1 MTDVSNVEDVRIKL
15 VSVDELIPY
24 VRNART
30 HSQDQVAKIAGS
42 IKEFGFT
49 NPILVDGSNGI
60 IAGHGRLAAARLL
73 GLKRVPAIELGH
85 LSDAQKRAYIIADNR
100 LALDAGWDLELLRA
114 EFADLQTEGF
124 DLSMT
129 GFTDK
134 EIAEIMEPGVE
145 ENGKDPDDAPP
156 PPPEPHSKL
165 GDTWILGPHRV
176 RCGDSTSVTDWD
188 ALLGDEL
195 VDAVWTDPPYNVAYG
210 DKADAL
216 SKATGAK
223 GARASSKIL
232 NDDMDDAAFLDF
244 LRGFYSA
251 VFTKMK
257 PGAAIYVAHADTEGL
272 NFRRAFAEAGFKLAS
287 CLIWR
292 KNSLVLG
299 RSDWQWIHE
308 PILYGWKPGSS
319 HRWYGGRKQVTVNEW
334 GNRGPVQQGEDGK
347 WRISVGDTVLVVDGS
362 ATIEE
367 SPGSIIYADKP
378 KANSVHPTMKP
389 VELIE
394 KMLKFSARGG
404 DIVADAFGGS
414 GSTLMAA
421 ERLGMCARLM
431 ELSPA
436 YVDVICRRWAQYTGR
451 VPVHADTGAKFPV

>member
-1 MTDVSNVEDVRIKL
+1 MTSEIVEDVKIKL

-49 NPILVDGSNGI
+49 NPILVDGANGI

-114 EFADLQTEGF
+114 EFADLQSEGF
-124 DLSMT
+124 DISLT

-134 EIAEIMEPGVE
+134 EIAEILEPEVL
-145 ENGKDPDDAPP
+145 ENGKDPEDAPP
-156 PPPEPHSKL
+156 LPPEPHSKL

-195 VDAVWTDPPYNVAYG
+195 LDVVWTDPPYNVAYG
-210 DKADAL
+210 DKAEFMN
-216 SKATGAK
+216 K
-223 GARASSKIL
+223 GGNTKGHRNTSRIL
-232 NDDMDDAAFLDF
+232 NDDMDDASFRDF
-244 LRGFYSA
+244 LSGFYSA
-251 VFTKMK
+251 LFTKMK
-257 PGAAIYVAHADTEGL
+257 PGAAIYVAHAETERA
-272 NFRRAFAEAGFKLAS
+272 NFTRQFIDSGFKLS
-287 CLIWR
+287 TCLIWR
-292 KNSLVLG
+292 KNALVLG
-299 RSDWQWIHE
+299 RSDWQYIHE
-308 PILYGWKPGSS
+308 PILYGWKPGSA

-334 GNRGPVQQGEDGK
+334 GSRGPVHQGEDGK
-347 WRISVGDTVLVVDGS
+347 WRIVVGDTVLIVDGQAS
-362 ATIEE
+362 IEE
-367 SPGSIIYADKP
+367 SPGSLIYADKP
-378 KANSVHPTMKP
+378 KVNDVHPTMKP

-394 KMLKFSARGG
+394 KQLKFSARSG
-404 DIVADAFGGS
+404 DIVGDAFGGS

-431 ELSPA
+431 ELSPG

-451 VPVHADTGAKFPV
+451 VPVHADTGDKFPV